1 MSAVSSPDTQSGLTK
16 TMLARQTGVRAR
28 MVFAAVYGLALSP
41 MAGWAVSAVWFTLFT
56 AVQGYEAWR
65 YRASRKTTPEPGAAL
80 ALLALNSTIYGALAI
95 AAAIWGGYV
104 GVTCGALF
112 LAGAVLNAVVTNQRS
127 QAAYT
132 AAMAPFI
139 GYFLAICYLAA
150 ETTGAG
156 PKAIALAAVSGLL
169 VFSSSALWRSGA
181 SAFEAQ
187 RRARQEADR
196 RRLQAESAVGAK
208 SAFIAMVSHEL
219 RTPISAILAGAESI
233 QNAPHAPLDLRANAS
248 LIAESGRMM
257 RALLNDLL
265 DLSKIE
271 AGRMGVEVMDF
282 DPAQLVSD
290 TVSFWGAQA
299 AAKGL
304 SLTVEGAEALP
315 TAVSADPTRLRQVLN
330 NLLSNAIKFT
340 DRGGVALAV
349 EAVANSQGWKLVFAV
364 ADTGMGMTREQFAR
378 LFIPFDQTLAS
389 TARTHGGTGLGLTI
403 SRELARM
410 MGGDLTAASQP
421 GKGAT
426 FTLQIQAGHAGS
438 TAAAPPP
445 APVAPV
451 TNVRVLGVDDHEV
464 NRRALALMLEP
475 LGVDLTLAAS
485 GEQAL
490 ALASVAA
497 FDVILMDLYMPQMDG
512 RETTMRLRATPG
524 PNQATPVIA
533 CTASTAER
541 DWQACRQAGMTGSV
555 PKPFDVSLLHGAIAR
570 ALDERAAA
578 EAAETP
584 RAAKGAA

>member
-1 MSAVSSPDTQSGLTK
+1 MSAASRPEGASGLTK
-16 TMLARQTGVRAR
+16 TMQARQTAWRSR
-28 MVFAAVYGLALSP
+28 IVFAAIYGLALSP
-41 MAGWAVSAVWFTLFT
+41 MAGWIASLAWFSIFV
-56 AVQGYEAWR
+56 AVQALEAWL
-65 YRASRKTTPEPGAAL
+65 YRRGRQVSPDARTAL
-80 ALLALNSTIYGALAI
+80 ALLFASSVAYGGLSIATALF
-95 AAAIWGGYV
+95 GGYV

-132 AAMAPFI
+132 AAMTPYI
-139 GYFLAICYLAA
+139 GYFLALCYLAA
-150 ETTGAG
+150 KLTGAG

-181 SAFEAQ
+181 AAFEAQ
-187 RRARQEADR
+187 RRARMEADR

-233 QNAPHAPLDLRANAS
+233 QNAPHAPLDLRANAA

-257 RALLNDLL
+257 RALLGDLL

-271 AGRMGVEVMDF
+271 AGRMSVEIIEM
-282 DPAQLVSD
+282 DPAALVSD
-290 TVSFWGAQA
+290 TVAFWAAQA
-299 AAKGL
+299 RNKGL
-304 SLTVEGAEALP
+304 TLTVEGLESLP
-315 TAVSADPTRLRQVLN
+315 ARVAADPTRLRQVLN

-349 EAVANSQGWKLVFAV
+349 DAAANADGWKLVFAV
-364 ADTGMGMTREQFAR
+364 ADTGVGMTREQFAR

-403 SRELARM
+403 SRELARL

-426 FTLQIQAGHAGS
+426 FTLQIQAGPAGS
-438 TAAAPPP
+438 AASTPPE
-445 APVAPV
+445 PVAPV

-464 NRRALALMLEP
+464 NRRAMALMLEP

-497 FDVILMDLYMPQMDG
+497 FDVILMDLYMPEMDG

-541 DWQACRQAGMTGSV
+541 DWQACRQAGMTSSV
-555 PKPFDVSLLHGAIAR
+555 PKPFDAALLHGAIAR

-578 EAAETP
+578 DAVEAAAKAS
-584 RAAKGAA
+584 AA

>member
-1 MSAVSSPDTQSGLTK
+1 
-16 TMLARQTGVRAR
+16 MLARRDALQGRLA
-28 MVFAAVYGLALSP
+28 FAAIYAVALAPMTGWIASVAWLSVYTVLQ
-41 MAGWAVSAVWFTLFT
+41 V
-56 AVQGYEAWR
+56 YEAWR
-65 YRASRKTTPEPGAAL
+65 YDDRRAAKPTPAMSL
-80 ALLALNSTIYGALAI
+80 ALLAANSVLYGALSI
-95 AAAIWGGYV
+95 AAALWGGYV

-132 AAMAPFI
+132 AAMAPYI
-139 GYFLAICYLAA
+139 GYFLALCYLAA
-150 ETTGAG
+150 KVAGAG
-156 PKAIALAAVSGLL
+156 PKAIALVAVSGLL

-181 SAFEAQ
+181 AAFEAQ
-187 RRARQEADR
+187 RRARMEADR

-233 QNAPHAPLDLRANAS
+233 QNAPHAPLDLRANAA

-257 RALLNDLL
+257 RSLLGDLL

-271 AGRMGVEVMDF
+271 AGRMGVENIDF
-282 DPAQLVSD
+282 DPTAVVSD
-290 TVSFWGAQA
+290 TVSFWGSQA
-299 AAKGL
+299 TAKGL
-304 SLTVEGAEALP
+304 TLTVEGLESLP
-315 TAVSADPTRLRQVLN
+315 PMVCADPTRLRQVLN

-349 EAVANSQGWKLVFAV
+349 DAAPNGEGWKLVFAV
-364 ADTGMGMTREQFAR
+364 ADTGVGMTREQFAR

-403 SRELARM
+403 SRELARL

-426 FTLQIQAGHAGS
+426 FTLQIYAARAGGVVE
-438 TAAAPPP
+438 TPP
-445 APVAPV
+445 APAVPV

-497 FDVILMDLYMPQMDG
+497 FDVVLMDLYMPEMDG
-512 RETTMRLRATPG
+512 RETTMRLRSTPG

-541 DWQACRQAGMTGSV
+541 DWQACREAGMTGSV
-555 PKPFDVSLLHGAIAR
+555 PKPFDAALLHGAIAR
-570 ALDERAAA
+570 ALDERAAI
-578 EAAETP
+578 EAADATAGQAKAD
-584 RAAKGAA
+584 AA

>member
-1 MSAVSSPDTQSGLTK
+1 MTAASSTDSRNGLAK
-16 TMLARQTGVRAR
+16 TMLARQDGVRGRLA
-28 MVFAAVYGLALSP
+28 FSAIYGLALSP
-41 MAGWAVSAVWFTLFT
+41 MAGWVASAVWFGVYAAFQL
-56 AVQGYEAWR
+56 YEIWL
-65 YRASRKTTPEPGAAL
+65 YRRKRATPPDRPM
-80 ALLALNSTIYGALAI
+80 ALLLLAANSVVYGALGI
-95 AAAIWGGYV
+95 FAALWGGYV

-112 LAGAVLNAVVTNQRS
+112 LAGAVLSAVVTTQRS

-132 AAMAPFI
+132 AAMAPYI
-139 GYFLAICYLAA
+139 GYFLALCYLAA
-150 ETTGAG
+150 KLTGAG
-156 PKAIALAAVSGLL
+156 PKAMALAAVSGLL
-169 VFSSSALWRSGA
+169 VFSSSALWRSG
-181 SAFEAQ
+181 SAALEVQ
-187 RRARQEADR
+187 RRARMEADR

-271 AGRMGVEVMDF
+271 AGRMSVEIIDF
-282 DPAQLVSD
+282 DPAAVVSD
-290 TVSFWGAQA
+290 TVSFWASQA
-299 AAKGL
+299 AEKGL
-304 SLTVEGAEALP
+304 ALTLEGLETLP
-315 TAVSADPTRLRQVLN
+315 PQVAADPTRLRQVLN
-330 NLLSNAIKFT
+330 NLISNAIKFT

-349 EAVANSQGWKLVFAV
+349 DAAPSGEGWKLVFAV

-410 MGGDLTAASQP
+410 MGGDLSAASQP

-426 FTLQIQAGHAGS
+426 FTLQIFAERAGHAV
-438 TAAAPPP
+438 APPP
-445 APVAPV
+445 PPTAPV

-490 ALASVAA
+490 ALTSVAA
-497 FDVILMDLYMPQMDG
+497 YDVILMDLYMPEMDG

-524 PNQATPVIA
+524 PNQTTPVIA

-541 DWQACRQAGMTGSV
+541 DWQACRDAGMTGSV
-555 PKPFDVSLLHGAIAR
+555 PKPFDAALLHGAIAR
-570 ALDERAAA
+570 ALDERALA

-584 RAAKGAA
+584 DARVATA